1 MIMIHIRIKDELQLL
16 EATDFQLQNI
26 NCLQL
31 YLYFRTCV
39 TNGDNSSHVI
49 VEMFKP

>member
-1 MIMIHIRIKDELQLL
+1 MIHIRIKDELQLL

-31 YLYFRTCV
+31 YSYFRTCV